1 MGTIGLLES
10 CYHENDY
17 HMNTWSACGQYLES
31 RFHDN
36 DFSSSHG
43 DMEMQIWERILR
55 ITCTLGIFC
64 VGNAPTYMGKYSS
77 SHFGIV

>member
-64 VGNAPTYMGKYSS
+64 VGNAHTYMGKYSS